1 MDENILVFFI
11 CVGEVNYLAELVC
24 MFLRMALL
32 MPAVFQSS
40 DPRAHSHTLLTLK
53 RFFHHHHHHHLT
65 VALEDMAITLPFV
78 CSHYQYSLPP
88 IFVLSGT
95 LLQVC
100 WCMNSQWALSFP
112 LHTFTPSLH
121 KKKWYFTSY
130 FSTFLAK
137 KFLSFYQLSF

>member
-11 CVGEVNYLAELVC
+11 CVVEVNYLAELS

-40 DPRAHSHTLLTLK
+40 DPHTLAHTLLTLK
-53 RFFHHHHHHHLT
+53 RFFYHHHHHLLT
-65 VALEDMAITLPFV
+65 VAFEDLAITLPSD
-78 CSHYQYSLPP
+78 CSHYQCSLPL

-100 WCMNSQWALSFP
+100 
-112 LHTFTPSLH
+112 
-121 KKKWYFTSY
+121 
-130 FSTFLAK
+130 
-137 KFLSFYQLSF
+137 